1 MKNEI
6 VAHNDLKIRIE
17 EDFFNSADSNK
28 LLKKFIS
35 KLPWESMI
43 IKMFGKDTK
52 IPRLQ
57 CWIGDEGCEY
67 KYSGKQLNRQ
77 IWSPD
82 LMMIRKKIYEKLK
95 IDFNS
100 VLANYYRDGKDS
112 MGWHSDDEKE
122 LGPDPT
128 IASISFGSERDLV
141 FRNKITKETIAIPQ
155 TNGCLILIDG
165 KTQKNWQ
172 HSIKK
177 TQKVI
182 GPRINLTFRNII
194 NKNNF
199 KDF

>member
-6 VAHNDLKIRIE
+6 VAHNGLKIRIE
-17 EDFFNSADSNK
+17 EDFFNSVDSKK

-67 KYSGKQLNRQ
+67 RYSGKQLNRQ
-77 IWSPD
+77 IWSQD
-82 LMMIRKKIYEKLK
+82 LIMIRKKIYEELN

-122 LGPDPT
+122 LGPNPT

-141 FRNKITKETIAIPQ
+141 FRNKISKETLAIPQ
-155 TNGCLILIDG
+155 TKGSLILIDG
-165 KTQKNWQ
+165 ETQKNWQ

-177 TQKVI
+177 TQKLI

-194 NKNNF
+194 IKDNF
-199 KDF
+199 

>member
-6 VAHNDLKIRIE
+6 VAHNDLKIRVE

-82 LMMIRKKIYEKLK
+82 LIMIRKKIYEELK

>member
-6 VAHNDLKIRIE
+6 VAHNGLKIRIE
-17 EDFFNSADSNK
+17 EDFFNSVDSKK

-43 IKMFGKDTK
+43 IKIFGKDTK

-67 KYSGKQLNRQ
+67 RYSGKQLNRQ
-77 IWSPD
+77 IWSQD
-82 LMMIRKKIYEKLK
+82 LIMIRKKIYEELK

-122 LGPDPT
+122 LGPNPT

-141 FRNKITKETIAIPQ
+141 FRNKISKETLAIPQ
-155 TNGCLILIDG
+155 TNGSLILIDG
-165 KTQKNWQ
+165 ETQKNWQ

-177 TQKVI
+177 TQKLI

-194 NKNNF
+194 IKDNF
-199 KDF
+199 

>member
-6 VAHNDLKIRIE
+6 VAHNNLKVRIE
-17 EDFFNSADSNK
+17 EDFFNPIYSNELLIK
-28 LLKKFIS
+28 LIS
-35 KLPWESMI
+35 KIPWESMV
-43 IKMFGKDTK
+43 IKMFGKDTT

-57 CWIGDEGCEY
+57 CWIGDKGCGY
-67 KYSGKQLNRQ
+67 KYSGKKLNRQ
-77 IWSPD
+77 DWTED
-82 LMMIRKKIYEKLK
+82 LTMIRKKIYEELK

-100 VLANYYRDGKDS
+100 VLVNYYRDGRDS

-122 LGPDPT
+122 LGPLPT
-128 IASISFGSERDLV
+128 IASISLGSERDLV
-141 FRNKITKETIAIPQ
+141 FRNKISKETLSIPQ
-155 TNGCLILIDG
+155 PHGSLILIDG

-177 TQKVI
+177 TRKVI

-199 KDF
+199 

>member
-17 EDFFNSADSNK
+17 DNFFNQIDSDELLTK
-28 LLKKFIS
+28 LIS
-35 KLPWESMI
+35 KLPWESMV
-43 IKMFGKDTK
+43 IKMFGRDTT

-57 CWIGDEGCEY
+57 CWIGDEGCNY
-67 KYSGKQLNRQ
+67 KYSGEKLNRQ
-77 IWSPD
+77 NWTKD
-82 LMMIRKKIYEKLK
+82 LTMIREKIYKEFK

-100 VLANYYRDGKDS
+100 VLVNYYRDGKDS

-122 LGPDPT
+122 LGHNPT

-141 FRNKITKETIAIPQ
+141 FKNKISKETLSIAQ
-155 TNGCLILIDG
+155 VHGCLILIDG

-177 TQKVI
+177 TRKVI

-194 NKNNF
+194 DKNNF
-199 KDF
+199 

>member
-17 EDFFNSADSNK
+17 EDFFNSVDSNK

-57 CWIGDEGCEY
+57 CWVGDEGCEY
-67 KYSGKQLNRQ
+67 RYSGKQLNRQ
-77 IWSPD
+77 IWSQD
-82 LMMIRKKIYEKLK
+82 LIMIRKKIYKELK

-122 LGPDPT
+122 LGPNPT

-141 FRNKITKETIAIPQ
+141 FRNKISKETLAIPQ

-199 KDF
+199 

>member
-17 EDFFNSADSNK
+17 DNFFNQIDSDELLTK
-28 LLKKFIS
+28 LIS
-35 KLPWESMI
+35 KLPWESMV
-43 IKMFGKDTK
+43 IKMFGRETK

-57 CWIGDEGCEY
+57 CWIGDEGCNY
-67 KYSGKQLNRQ
+67 KYSGKKLNRQ
-77 IWSPD
+77 NWTKD
-82 LMMIRKKIYEKLK
+82 LTMIREKIYKEFK

-100 VLANYYRDGKDS
+100 VLVNYYRDGKDS

-122 LGPDPT
+122 LGHNPT

-141 FRNKITKETIAIPQ
+141 FRNKISKETLSIAQ
-155 TNGCLILIDG
+155 VHGCLILIDG

-177 TQKVI
+177 TRKVI

-194 NKNNF
+194 DKNNF
-199 KDF
+199 

>member
-1 MKNEI
+1 MNNQI

-17 EDFFNSADSNK
+17 EVFFTSAESNA
-28 LLKKFIS
+28 LLESFIS
-35 KLPWESMI
+35 KLPWESMT
-43 IKMFGKDTK
+43 IKMFGRDTK

-67 KYSGKQLNRQ
+67 RYSGKQLNRQ
-77 IWSPD
+77 IWNQD
-82 LMMIRKKIYEKLK
+82 LTMIRKKIFKELK

-141 FRNKITKETIAIPQ
+141 FRNRINKEILSIPQ

-177 TQKVI
+177 TQKII

-194 NKNNF
+194 ITK
-199 KDF
+199 

>member
-17 EDFFNSADSNK
+17 ENFFNPIDSDEF
-28 LLKKFIS
+28 LKKLIS
-35 KLPWESMI
+35 KLSWESMV
-43 IKMFGKDTK
+43 IKMFGKDTT

-57 CWIGDEGCEY
+57 CWIGDEGCDY
-67 KYSGKQLNRQ
+67 KYSGKKLNRQ
-77 IWSPD
+77 NWTKD
-82 LMMIRKKIYEKLK
+82 LAMIREKISRELK

-100 VLANYYRDGKDS
+100 VLVNYYRDGKDS

-128 IASISFGSERDLV
+128 IVSISLGSERDLV
-141 FRNKITKETIAIPQ
+141 FRNKINKETLSIPQ
-155 TNGCLILIDG
+155 INGCLILIDG

-177 TQKVI
+177 TQKII

-194 NKNNF
+194 ITK
-199 KDF
+199 

>member
-6 VAHNDLKIRIE
+6 VAHNGLKIRIE
-17 EDFFNSADSNK
+17 EDFFNSVDSKK

-43 IKMFGKDTK
+43 IKIFGKDTK

-67 KYSGKQLNRQ
+67 RYSGKQLNRQ
-77 IWSPD
+77 IWSQD
-82 LMMIRKKIYEKLK
+82 LIMIRKKIYEELN

-165 KTQKNWQ
+165 ETQKNWQ

-199 KDF
+199 

>member
-6 VAHNDLKIRIE
+6 VAHNGLKIRIE
-17 EDFFNSADSNK
+17 EDFFNSVDSKK

-43 IKMFGKDTK
+43 IKIFGKDTK

-67 KYSGKQLNRQ
+67 RYSGKQLNRQ
-77 IWSPD
+77 IWSQD
-82 LMMIRKKIYEKLK
+82 LIMIRKKIYEELN

-122 LGPDPT
+122 LGPNPT

-141 FRNKITKETIAIPQ
+141 FRNKISKETLAIPQ
-155 TNGCLILIDG
+155 TNGSLILIDG
-165 KTQKNWQ
+165 ETQKNWQ

-177 TQKVI
+177 TQKLI

-194 NKNNF
+194 IKDNF
-199 KDF
+199 

>member
-1 MKNEI
+1 MKSEI

-17 EDFFNSADSNK
+17 EDFFNSVDSNK

-43 IKMFGKDTK
+43 INMFGKDTK

-57 CWIGDEGCEY
+57 CWVGDEGCEY
-67 KYSGKQLNRQ
+67 RYSGKQLNRQ
-77 IWSPD
+77 IWSQD
-82 LMMIRKKIYEKLK
+82 LIMIRKKIYQELK

-165 KTQKNWQ
+165 ETQKNWQ

-199 KDF
+199 

>member
-6 VAHNDLKIRIE
+6 VSHNDLKIRIE
-17 EDFFNSADSNK
+17 ENFFNPIDSDEFLTK
-28 LLKKFIS
+28 LIS
-35 KLPWESMI
+35 KLSWESMV
-43 IKMFGKDTK
+43 IKMFGKDKT

-57 CWIGDEGCEY
+57 CWIGDEGCNY
-67 KYSGKQLNRQ
+67 KYSGKKLNRQ
-77 IWSPD
+77 NWTKD
-82 LMMIRKKIYEKLK
+82 LTMIRKKIRKELK

-100 VLANYYRDGKDS
+100 VLVNYYRDGKDS

-122 LGPDPT
+122 LGPSPT

-141 FRNKITKETIAIPQ
+141 FRNKINRETLSIPQ
-155 TNGCLILIDG
+155 AHGCLILIDG

-177 TQKVI
+177 TRKVI

-194 NKNNF
+194 EKNNF
-199 KDF
+199 

>member
-1 MKNEI
+1 MNNQI

-17 EDFFNSADSNK
+17 EVFFTSAESNA
-28 LLKKFIS
+28 LLESFIS
-35 KLPWESMI
+35 KLPWESMT
-43 IKMFGKDTK
+43 IKMFGRDTK

-67 KYSGKQLNRQ
+67 RYSGKQLNRQ
-77 IWSPD
+77 IWNQD
-82 LMMIRKKIYEKLK
+82 LTMIRKKIFKELK

-122 LGPDPT
+122 LGPNPT
-128 IASISFGSERDLV
+128 IASISFGSKRDLV
-141 FRNKITKETIAIPQ
+141 FRNKISKKTLTIPQ

-165 KTQKNWQ
+165 ETQKNWQ

-177 TQKVI
+177 TQKII

-194 NKNNF
+194 HKNNF
-199 KDF
+199 

>member
-17 EDFFNSADSNK
+17 EDFFNSVDSNK

-35 KLPWESMI
+35 KLPLESMI
-43 IKMFGKDTK
+43 IKMFGKDRK

-67 KYSGKQLNRQ
+67 RYSGKQLNRQ
-77 IWSPD
+77 IWSQD
-82 LMMIRKKIYEKLK
+82 LIMIRKKIYKELK

-122 LGPDPT
+122 LGPNPT
-128 IASISFGSERDLV
+128 IASISFGGERDLV
-141 FRNKITKETIAIPQ
+141 FRNKISKETLAIPQ

-165 KTQKNWQ
+165 ETQRNWQ

-199 KDF
+199 

>member
-6 VAHNDLKIRIE
+6 VAHNDLKIRIL
-17 EDFFNSADSNK
+17 EDFFNSVDSNK

-35 KLPWESMI
+35 KLPWESMM
-43 IKMFGKDTK
+43 IKMFGRDTK

-67 KYSGKQLNRQ
+67 RYSGKQLSRQ
-77 IWSPD
+77 IWSQD
-82 LMMIRKKIYEKLK
+82 LIMIRKKIYQELK

-122 LGPDPT
+122 LGPNPT

-141 FRNKITKETIAIPQ
+141 FRKKITKETLAIPQ

-165 KTQKNWQ
+165 ETQRNWQ

-199 KDF
+199 

>member
-17 EDFFNSADSNK
+17 EDFFNSVDSNK

-67 KYSGKQLNRQ
+67 RYSGKQLNRQ
-77 IWSPD
+77 IWSQD
-82 LMMIRKKIYEKLK
+82 LIMIRKKIYKELK

-122 LGPDPT
+122 LGPNPT

-141 FRNKITKETIAIPQ
+141 FRNKISKETLAIPQ
-155 TNGCLILIDG
+155 TNGSLILIDG
-165 KTQKNWQ
+165 ETQKNWQ

-177 TQKVI
+177 TQKLI

-194 NKNNF
+194 IKDNF
-199 KDF
+199 